1 MASLKIFALGGLD
14 KKSNDLT
21 RQPDKATDVLNMEYN
36 TQSTLKKR
44 NGYASVSNIVC
55 DDMIY
60 YSSKDE
66 KLFFTAN
73 SADVYIKSALSNK
86 TLAMPFNIGNTVSVS
101 SCENTT
107 NMYFVNGDYSLPVM
121 KYDGSNIYRAGLP
134 TPRITNDNP
143 PTLTG
148 AGAGRTRI
156 FYSFKD
162 INGLTIFSPYY
173 DFNTL
178 IGGGD
183 TLTVNTL
190 KTDLTCQQNG
200 FLNRYCWMNNT
211 ISFFIDPTVSSTA
224 FPLSSLDRTRLMP
237 VKRSNYIAGDLFLFD
252 SEIPFVQ
259 IGNDTLGQ
267 YPASKSFLNLEIES
281 VGTYSASVTGTR
293 TSGSSTVTGVSVG
306 DIAKL
311 APDMFISG
319 AGIPAN
325 ATITTIGINSF
336 TMSANA
342 TANSSLP
349 IAVTHDY
356 IIFKQINTFDY
367 SVNLGSLTNLATLW
381 VTNTGKTEWALDCR
395 TRLHVY
401 SDSASTGVFIELYNF
416 IMDGSSITNAIVPT
430 SAFNFNSKILTN
442 YQSYFED
449 IYDSASSKIMPPYCK
464 YIASYGEQIVYANIE
479 SYIGFNNRKIPYNN
493 NDLIIYS
500 DVLQGDCCE
509 NTSEFN
515 RQKIGETNDGEITG
529 ASRCNDSMV
538 IFKTSGVFSIDGA
551 LMQGQYT
558 LRKINTNNAGCTSH
572 KSIVATDEGL
582 FYQAHNG
589 IYFTNGIN
597 AKRVSFELDYFF
609 ESGSY
614 SDVRAARLK
623 KKQKTIF
630 YIPSKSK
637 AVIIDYYYNQ
647 VYLWN
652 GFTPSKGIIEDASGD
667 VFFSNGLTLYKF
679 NDSYSDNGNPINAIY
694 STTWHHVGEP
704 SLRKKFLQLRIFA
717 LTIDPFN
724 LDIKTQVDWSDPD
737 NTYAAPT
744 IKSSVTKTFSAT
756 DQTIQYVLNM
766 LTTRSLRI
774 IFSNSVNNQNMVLTG
789 YELTYEPY
797 NVRDKD

>member
-14 KKSNDLT
+14 KKSNDLN

-44 NGYASVSNIVC
+44 NGYASVSSIAC

-60 YSSKDE
+60 YPSKDE
-66 KLFFTAN
+66 KLFFSAN
-73 SADVYIKSALSNK
+73 SANVYVKGSVSNK
-86 TLAMPFNIGNTVSVS
+86 TLTMPFNIGNTVNVS

-107 NMYFVNGDYSLPVM
+107 NLYFVNNDYSLPVM

-134 TPRITNDNP
+134 TPRISNDQP
-143 PTLTG
+143 PTL
-148 AGAGRTRI
+148 AGSDAGKTRI

-162 INGLTIFSPYY
+162 INGLTVFSPYY
-173 DFNTL
+173 EFSNFM
-178 IGGGD
+178 GAGR
-183 TLTVNTL
+183 TLTINTL
-190 KTDLTCQQNG
+190 KTDATCQQNG
-200 FLNRYCWMNNT
+200 FLNRYCWINST
-211 ISFFIDPTVSSTA
+211 VTYFIDPTVDSTLVPTITA
-224 FPLSSLDRTRLMP
+224 QRTRKMP
-237 VKRSNYIAGDLFLFD
+237 VSKHNYQIGDLFLFD
-252 SEIPFVQ
+252 SEVPMIQ

-267 YPASKSFLNLEIES
+267 YPAQKSFITLEIED
-281 VGTYSASVTGTR
+281 VG
-293 TSGSSTVTGVSVG
+293 
-306 DIAKL
+306 
-311 APDMFISG
+311 
-319 AGIPAN
+319 AN
-325 ATITTIGINSF
+325 YIT
-336 TMSANA
+336 
-342 TANSSLP
+342 
-349 IAVTHDY
+349 
-356 IIFKQINTFDY
+356 FKKIDTFDY
-367 SVNLGSLTNLATLW
+367 SVQIADISFLGTVWPLNA
-381 VTNTGKTEWALDCR
+381 GKTEWALDCR
-395 TRLHVY
+395 TKLHVY
-401 SDSASTGVFIELYNF
+401 TDTALTGVFSELFNF
-416 IMDGSSITNAIVPT
+416 ILDGSSTTAAITSST
-430 SAFNFNSKILTN
+430 GFNFNVKILTN
-442 YQSYFED
+442 YTTYFED
-449 IYDSASSKIMPPYCK
+449 VYDSASSKIMPPYCK
-464 YIASYGEQIVYANIE
+464 YIASYGDQIVYANIE

-515 RQKIGETNDGEITG
+515 RQKIGETNDGQITG

-551 LMQGQYT
+551 LIQGQYT

-572 KSIVATDEGL
+572 KSIVSTDEGL

-637 AVIIDYYYNQ
+637 AVVIDYYYNQ

-652 GFTPSKGIIEDASGD
+652 GFTPSKGIIEDAVGD
-667 VFFSNGLTLYKF
+667 VFFTNGSTLYKF
-679 NDSYSDNGNPINAIY
+679 NDSYSDNGSPISAIY
-694 STTWHHVGEP
+694 STTWHHMGEP
-704 SLRKKFLQLRIFA
+704 SLRKKFIQLRVFA
-717 LTIDPFN
+717 LTIDAFS
-724 LDIKTQVDWSDPD
+724 LDIKTQVDWSDP
-737 NTYAAPT
+737 NNVYNAST
-744 IKSSVTKTFSAT
+744 IKSHVTKNVLAT
-756 DQTIQYVLNM
+756 DQTIQHVLNM
-766 LTTRSLRI
+766 LTNRSLRI
-774 IFSNSVNNQNMVLTG
+774 IFSNSVNNENMVLTG